1 MFSFGKP
8 ATQSSG
14 GGGLFGQ
21 TNVNTSTNTNTG
33 TGSGFSF
40 NQNKPGTT
48 LFGQSGNQGILGSS
62 SNTGNTIGGGLFG
75 SKPVNT
81 SSSGSGG
88 SGGLFGSKPLG
99 TGLTTGSSGGLFGSK
114 PTFGSG
120 GTGLFG
126 SQQQQQQPMASA
138 LESVSQLPVTPM
150 TRISELPPQLKQEIE
165 QLDQYTQKQVQICQH
180 LRADATEH
188 MELLESV
195 PRDIAFLQKT
205 QSQTNQLLAQ
215 DLKRIS
221 TIKDLTDQNIN
232 DTQTFST
239 MLQQLLTPG
248 SKVSSMELDKFFQ
261 QKIQT
266 YEKRLDEY
274 TRVLSDIESVVNGIC
289 NEVIGEGSSG
299 SGGVTTDSS
308 GDNGNN
314 INGISTSTGTDGMQA
329 TTSDILAL
337 KTGLDF
343 IVNTVIE
350 EFNLFMDIAQ
360 RIAEVHQKVKEIS

>member
-8 ATQSSG
+8 ATQSSSS

-21 TNVNTSTNTNTG
+21 TNTNANTG
-33 TGSGFSF
+33 TGTGFSF

-48 LFGQSGNQGILGSS
+48 LFGQSGNQGILGNTGNIG
-62 SNTGNTIGGGLFG
+62 NTGNTLGGGLFG
-75 SKPVNT
+75 SKPANAP
-81 SSSGSGG
+81 SSS

-120 GTGLFG
+120 GGGLFG
-126 SQQQQQQPMASA
+126 SQQPMVSA

-150 TRISELPPQLKQEIE
+150 TRISDLPPQLKQEIE

-221 TIKDLTDQNIN
+221 TIKDLTDQNIA

-248 SKVSSMELDKFFQ
+248 SKVSSIELDKFFQ
-261 QKIQT
+261 QKIQI

-274 TRVLSDIESVVNGIC
+274 SRVLSDIESVVNGIC
-289 NEVIGEGSSG
+289 NEVVGEGS
-299 SGGVTTDSS
+299 GVTTDSS
-308 GDNGNN
+308 GDNGNG
-314 INGISTSTGTDGMQA
+314 INGTGAGTGGMQLQA
-329 TTSDILAL
+329 TTSDILTL

>member
-8 ATQSSG
+8 ATQSSSG

-21 TNVNTSTNTNTG
+21 TNTNANTG
-33 TGSGFSF
+33 TGTGFSF

-48 LFGQSGNQGILGSS
+48 LFGQSGNQGILG
-62 SNTGNTIGGGLFG
+62 NTGNTLGGGLFG
-75 SKPVNT
+75 SKPANAP
-81 SSSGSGG
+81 SSS

-120 GTGLFG
+120 GGGLFG
-126 SQQQQQQPMASA
+126 SQQPMVSA

-150 TRISELPPQLKQEIE
+150 TRISDLPPQLKQEIE

-221 TIKDLTDQNIN
+221 TIKDLTDQNIA

-248 SKVSSMELDKFFQ
+248 SKVSSIELDKFFQ
-261 QKIQT
+261 QKIQI

-274 TRVLSDIESVVNGIC
+274 SRVLSDIESVVNGIC
-289 NEVIGEGSSG
+289 NEVVGEGS
-299 SGGVTTDSS
+299 GVTTDSS
-308 GDNGNN
+308 GDNGNG
-314 INGISTSTGTDGMQA
+314 INGTGAGTGGMQLQA
-329 TTSDILAL
+329 TTSDILTL

>member
-21 TNVNTSTNTNTG
+21 TNVNTNTNTNTNTS

-81 SSSGSGG
+81 SSSGGG
-88 SGGLFGSKPLG
+88 GGLFGSKPLG
-99 TGLTTGSSGGLFGSK
+99 TGLTTGSSGGLFGSG
-114 PTFGSG
+114 GS
-120 GTGLFG
+120 GLFG
-126 SQQQQQQPMASA
+126 SQQQQPMASA

-150 TRISELPPQLKQEIE
+150 TRISELPPQLKQQIE

-289 NEVIGEGSSG
+289 NEVIGEGSG
-299 SGGVTTDSS
+299 GGGGVTTDSS